1 MGWRWRGGPVPA
13 CRDRPARSLRR
24 PVAVGPVA
32 PRRSAALPVGR
43 FDLSTCA
50 RLRDE
55 LPKHMVEQPRAVIV
69 DPGSDLEI
77 GSDSLTS
84 LSSRRG
90 RVAAPG
96 RTPPLLLVAAT
107 AGHRRMLARNGI
119 PGSRPASTG

>member
-1 MGWRWRGGPVPA
+1 
-13 CRDRPARSLRR
+13 
-24 PVAVGPVA
+24 
-32 PRRSAALPVGR
+32 
-43 FDLSTCA
+43 
-50 RLRDE
+50 
-55 LPKHMVEQPRAVIV
+55 MVEQPRAVIV